1 MGEKKKLEAAKPKN
15 EERRK
20 RKSDRETSETEPL
33 VNMTTTLARM
43 PLCQNKAAGTTNAL
57 VHSSRRRLARNV
69 TVRATPNKDAKVA
82 TTEGLVGGPTAVA
95 RPAQAGLFGG
105 IPEEV
110 YVEDTTQVLGALK
123 ATLDLTSESADAERI
138 VDSVRTESNKWVAK
152 YRRQSNYQGR
162 PSYGNTYSAIN
173 AILGH
178 YNNFGAST
186 LFPKRRL
193 ERVVKEVD
201 DAGRALTRGR

>member
-1 MGEKKKLEAAKPKN
+1 MGRKEKTRSGEAEERRTKN
-15 EERRK
+15 EERERE
-20 RKSDRETSETEPL
+20 RRVRETSETSETEPL

-82 TTEGLVGGPTAVA
+82 TTEGVVGRRGGVLLGLVGGLTAVA

-110 YVEDTTQVLGALK
+110 YVEDAVSLFFSHLLHNSPQLFGRCCCPEQTYANTTTAFFRSL
-123 ATLDLTSESADAERI
+123 I
-138 VDSVRTESNKWVAK
+138 
-152 YRRQSNYQGR
+152 RRK
-162 PSYGNTYSAIN
+162 P
-173 AILGH
+173 LH
-178 YNNFGAST
+178 
-186 LFPKRRL
+186 
-193 ERVVKEVD
+193 
-201 DAGRALTRGR
+201 

>member
-1 MGEKKKLEAAKPKN
+1 M
-15 EERRK
+15 
-20 RKSDRETSETEPL
+20 
-33 VNMTTTLARM
+33 
-43 PLCQNKAAGTTNAL
+43 Q
-57 VHSSRRRLARNV
+57 
-69 TVRATPNKDAKVA
+69 
-82 TTEGLVGGPTAVA
+82 
-95 RPAQAGLFGG
+95 
-105 IPEEV
+105 
-110 YVEDTTQVLGALK
+110 TQVLGALK

-178 YNNFGAST
+178 YNNFGANT

-201 DAGRALTRGR
+201 DAGRALGRGR

>member
-1 MGEKKKLEAAKPKN
+1 
-15 EERRK
+15 
-20 RKSDRETSETEPL
+20 
-33 VNMTTTLARM
+33 MTTTLARM

-82 TTEGLVGGPTAVA
+82 TTEGVVGRRGGVLLGLVGGLTAVA

-178 YNNFGAST
+178 YNNFGANT

-201 DAGRALTRGR
+201 DAGRALGRGR